1 MNKNFNLHSGTCFKK
16 IELGKGITEEW
27 HKDQETG
34 ETVILHSWWVSDGD
48 CVSGEF
54 EVVEVIP
61 AGGLVGQLKRLLGI
75 N

>member
-1 MNKNFNLHSGTCFKK
+1 MKKTFDLHSGPRFKK
-16 IELGKGITEEW
+16 FDIGNGVSEEW
-27 HKDQETG
+27 HKDKETG